1 MAGTGGTTSGGSTG
15 TAGTGGDTSGGTTGS
30 AGTSGSGGSGGSAG
44 SAGSGG
50 GPGKQYTC
58 PGEPYPEQMM
68 GAEMDVCVGFAY
80 SGNWSEGPTWIQS
93 QNAFFFTNFPI
104 GSADGGDIIKV
115 SPEGQCEIWLEDV
128 GCNGMGVS
136 ITGNLLG
143 ACQGPRAVMEYDV
156 LTKQGTVVA
165 DMAEGEMLDSPND
178 LIQRSDGNIYFS
190 NRTAELGGRPP
201 GLGEGL
207 LRIDP
212 LGNVTVIEMG
222 ALNGVGLSPDENLL
236 HVVGKGTW
244 TLDVDGTPLAKGD
257 PTPGGDGFAVDCA
270 GNIIV
275 EGTNSAFGGPEM
287 KTLLVVGP
295 NTAKFVEMTVPGLP

>member
-1 MAGTGGTTSGGSTG
+1 MGGSTSGGATG
-15 TAGTGGDTSGGTTGS
+15 TSGAGGSTDSGGSTGS
-30 AGTSGSGGSGGSAG
+30 AGTSGSGGSGGSSG
-44 SAGSGG
+44 SGGSGG
-50 GPGKQYTC
+50 GATGKQFTC
-58 PGEPYPEQMM
+58 PGEPYPEQVK
-68 GAEMDVCVGFAY
+68 GTETDVCVGFNY
-80 SGNWSEGPTWIQS
+80 TGNWSEGPTWIQS

-115 SPEGQCEIWLEDV
+115 SPEGQCEVWLPNV
-128 GCNGMGVS
+128 GCNGMTPS
-136 ITGNLLG
+136 ITGNILA

-156 LTKQGTVVA
+156 VSKQGHVVA
-165 DMAEGEMLDSPND
+165 DMCMGEMLDSPND

-190 NRTAELGGRPP
+190 NRTAEPGGRPQ

-212 LGNVTVIEMG
+212 LGAVSVIEMG

-236 HVVGKGTW
+236 YVVGKGTW
-244 TLDVDGTPLAKGD
+244 TLDVDGTPLEKGE

-295 NTAKFVEMTVPGLP
+295 NTAKFIEMTVPGLP

>member
-1 MAGTGGTTSGGSTG
+1 MTGAPGGTGGSLGGSTG
-15 TAGTGGDTSGGTTGS
+15 EAGSSGS
-30 AGTSGSGGSGGSAG
+30 AGASGSGGSGGS
-44 SAGSGG
+44 
-50 GPGKQYTC
+50 GPMKQWSC
-58 PGEPYPEQMM
+58 PETPYGEQMK
-68 GAEMDVCVGFAY
+68 GDETEVCVGFEY

-104 GSADGGDIIKV
+104 GSFEGGDIIKV
-115 SPEGQCEIWLEDV
+115 TPEGQCELWLEDV
-128 GCNGMGVS
+128 GCNGLGVS
-136 ITGNLLG
+136 VTGNLLA
-143 ACQGPRAVMEYDV
+143 ACQGPRAVVEYDV
-156 LTKQGTVVA
+156 VTKQPTIVA

-190 NRTAELGGRPP
+190 NRLAELGPRPQ

-207 LRIDP
+207 VRIDP
-212 LGNVTVIEMG
+212 MGNVTVIQMG
-222 ALNGVGLSPDENLL
+222 ALNGVGLSPDENSL
-236 HVVGKGTW
+236 HVVGMGTW
-244 TLDVDGTPLAKGD
+244 TLDADGTPLENGP
-257 PTPGGDGFAVDCA
+257 PTPNGDGFAVDCA